1 MASDEP
7 FIGTEA
13 VKAGTLRKHQLRSR
27 FRTVFPDVYV
37 QRDHKLTPRDR
48 AVAAWLWS
56 HRQGVLAGLTAA
68 AWQGSKWVDEDL
80 PVELVWSNARPPRGM
95 RTYHYSLA
103 PEDVRVVAGIPTTTP
118 ERTAFDI
125 GRRRPMGTAIAHL
138 DALARATGTKVDEVL
153 AIADRHRGA
162 RGLRQLETA
171 LDLVDPGA
179 QSPKETWL
187 RLLLIRAGL
196 PRPTTQ
202 IPVMAGAQRYYLD
215 MGWEDLMVAAEYDG
229 EQHRLDPLQ
238 YAWDIR
244 RREAL
249 DRLGWIVIRVIASDR
264 PADIVERVRDAWE
277 FRATETAHRSR
288 FARGS
293 TR

>member
-1 MASDEP
+1 M
-7 FIGTEA
+7 
-13 VKAGTLRKHQLRSR
+13 
-27 FRTVFPDVYV
+27 
-37 QRDHKLTPRDR
+37 
-48 AVAAWLWS
+48 
-56 HRQGVLAGLTAA
+56 TAA
-68 AWQGSKWVDEDL
+68 AWHGSKWVDEDL
-80 PVELVWSNARPPRGM
+80 PVELVWSNARPPQGM
-95 RTYHYSLA
+95 KTYDYSLV
-103 PEDVRVVAGIPTTTP
+103 PEDVRVVAGIPVTTP

-125 GRRRPMGTAIAHL
+125 GRRRPIGMAIARL
-138 DALARATGTKVDEVL
+138 DALTRATGTKVDEVL

-162 RGLRQLETA
+162 RGLRQLEVA
-171 LDLVDPGA
+171 LDLVDPGSA
-179 QSPKETWL
+179 SPKETWL

-215 MGWEDLMVAAEYDG
+215 MGWEHLMVAVEYDG
-229 EQHRLDPLQ
+229 EQHRLDPAQ

-264 PADIVERVRDAWE
+264 RADVVERVRDAWE
-277 FRATETAHRSR
+277 FRATETAHRSG
-288 FARGS
+288 FARQG